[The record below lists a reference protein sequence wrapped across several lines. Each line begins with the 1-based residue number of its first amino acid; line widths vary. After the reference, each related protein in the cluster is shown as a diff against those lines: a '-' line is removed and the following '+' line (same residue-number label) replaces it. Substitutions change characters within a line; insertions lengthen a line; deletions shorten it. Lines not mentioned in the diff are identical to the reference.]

1 MVRKIKNLRE
11 TLAIIFLTL
20 WAIMIVFVVITLSGC
35 SKSQTKFEKHVTTT
49 TVDSV
54 WFKKPGEINTLQ
66 FDPVYYAKTKD
77 SGVISG
83 RTEFHVGDTIKRIR
97 YKHIK

>member
-11 TLAIIFLTL
+11 TLAVIFLIV
-20 WAIMIVFVVITLSGC
+20 WAVIMVCVVITLSGC
-35 SKSQTKFEKHVTTT
+35 SNPQTQFEKHVTTT

-54 WFKKPGEINTLQ
+54 WVKKPGEINTLQ
-66 FDPVYYAKTKD
+66 FDPVYYAKTTD

-97 YKHIK
+97 YIKK